1 MYLLP
6 LCFHCF
12 CVLCI
17 LQVCRSCQF
26 LVRLGWWLWPL
37 LLVGSRDWGRW
48 STGRAGG
55 LDGSNTGLWRPLD
68 YRNCVNSWWSFDGSV
83 FQSGGR
89 PFCFGL
95 WQMFAWFIVVFF
107 DILCIFCAYLRIDL
121 RQFKQFMCHSC
132 MQCFFGR
139 LAVCPVVTAMLP
151 RITRS
156 NTQMRCKPP
165 SRCFLFELFGRSTD
179 IWHQKEVTHLQPRVV
194 FYSSGSCKYILNLCI
209 CSHFLLMTLLLL
221 CYLQWTN
228 WLPTWHTLLGT
239 ETLRFHESCLKL

>member
-1 MYLLP
+1 MCLLP
-6 LCFHCF
+6 LCFHRC

-55 LDGSNTGLWRPLD
+55 LDGSNTGLWRPLA
-68 YRNCVNSWWSFDGSV
+68 YRNWVNSWWSFDGTV
-83 FQSGGR
+83 FQSGG
-89 PFCFGL
+89 PLLF
-95 WQMFAWFIVVFF
+95 WVVADVCLIYCRFVWY
-107 DILCIFCAYLRIDL
+107 FCAYFWTWKYQRALDL

-132 MQCFFGR
+132 TQCFFGR

-156 NTQMRCKPP
+156 NTAQM
-165 SRCFLFELFGRSTD
+165 S
-179 IWHQKEVTHLQPRVV
+179 
-194 FYSSGSCKYILNLCI
+194 
-209 CSHFLLMTLLLL
+209 
-221 CYLQWTN
+221 
-228 WLPTWHTLLGT
+228 
-239 ETLRFHESCLKL
+239 

>member
-68 YRNCVNSWWSFDGSV
+68 YRNWVNSWWSFDGTV
-83 FQSGGR
+83 FQSGG
-89 PFCFGL
+89 PLLF
-95 WQMFAWFIVVFF
+95 WVVADVCLIYCSFF
-107 DILCIFCAYLRIDL
+107 WYFVHILCIFADRPEAVQTIYVPQLHAVLLWETGCV
-121 RQFKQFMCHSC
+121 SC
-132 MQCFFGR
+132 SDCNVATDYSLQY
-139 LAVCPVVTAMLP
+139 
-151 RITRS
+151 S
-156 NTQMRCKPP
+156 D
-165 SRCFLFELFGRSTD
+165 EL
-179 IWHQKEVTHLQPRVV
+179 
-194 FYSSGSCKYILNLCI
+194 
-209 CSHFLLMTLLLL
+209 
-221 CYLQWTN
+221 
-228 WLPTWHTLLGT
+228 
-239 ETLRFHESCLKL
+239 